1 MVEILSL
8 FHGVSFIY
16 FNINNYNKNFFR
28 ENYMICTFFAFE
40 VVEQELMTV

>member
-16 FNINNYNKNFFR
+16 FNININKNFFR